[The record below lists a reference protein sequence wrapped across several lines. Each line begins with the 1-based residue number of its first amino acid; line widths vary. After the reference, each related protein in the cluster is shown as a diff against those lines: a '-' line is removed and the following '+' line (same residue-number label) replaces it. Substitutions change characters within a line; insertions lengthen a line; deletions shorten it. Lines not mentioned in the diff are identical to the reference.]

1 MTGIVIGIVLAL
13 AVAAFIHREKLK
25 PLVEDLKARFRH
37 GTKTAESAV
46 VRQNTYVDPPI
57 PQPDLEQVTKAINFL
72 RPLIDP
78 IKSANLLM
86 RMGRGLYPH
95 EEAYARAQGVVFVDA
110 APVGPIDR
118 SGNDISDGSPRTF
131 VLSDGQEQTVT
142 FNRGGKVRVLGH
154 AGTQLRSLTDDSGT
168 RVLAGTNQEYEREFS
183 GPGSY
188 TFSVTATGHDV
199 MVRLL

>member
-25 PLVEDLKARFRH
+25 PIVEDLLARV
-37 GTKTAESAV
+37 KKKPASSAPG
-46 VRQNTYVDPPI
+46 NTYVDPPI

-168 RVLAGTNQEYEREFS
+168 RVLSGTNQEYEREFS